1 MKKIVNICLVAVS
14 LFLFA
19 SCNEWDPIKEQDGS
33 NAKLVPTHTIQE
45 FLTEYK
51 SAKGD
56 LFPVRPNSG
65 DAGLYSV
72 DTIPTYGKDIVISGR
87 VVSTDAHGNIY
98 KTLFIQD
105 ATNPEYGLKVSIDAS
120 GLSAAYPIGALIY
133 IRTNGMCVG
142 NYAGMAQLGVKYFNH
157 NSNPDKRGYEP
168 GRMPYSQFYMN
179 SEVVGMPDVS
189 KIIAD
194 EVTVKELNDNIA
206 NPDWHSRLVVIRN
219 AHFTGDG
226 FKYGNLDPITDD
238 ALKIFAPHNDIGYP
252 EARAISDGTGNIAIA
267 TSMYAHFANIMLPAP
282 EYTGDIYAIVGYYH
296 DKAKYDSGSAQL
308 TLRGLDDMKL
318 QNSAGDAWLPAPYI
332 APKN

>member
-72 DTIPTYGKDIVISGR
+72 DTIPTYGKDIIISGR

-98 KTLFIQD
+98 KTLYLQD

-120 GLSAAYPIGALIY
+120 GLSAAYPIGALIN

-142 NYAGMAQLGVKYFNH
+142 NYAGMAQLGVTYFNH
-157 NSNPDKRGYEP
+157 NENPDKRGYEP

-179 SEVVGMPDVS
+179 SEVVGMPDLAKVS
-189 KIIAD
+189 AD
-194 EVTVKELNDNIA
+194 EVTIKELNDNIA

-219 AHFTGDG
+219 AHFTGQG
-226 FKYGNLDPITDD
+226 LDRGRPVDLTDETR
-238 ALKIFAPHNDIGYP
+238 IFAPHNDIGYP
-252 EARAISDGTGNIAIA
+252 ESRLIKDATGEIAIA
-267 TSMYAHFANIMLPAP
+267 TSMYAHFANIMIPAA

-296 DKAKYDSGSAQL
+296 DKAAYSGSAQL
-308 TLRGLDDMKL
+308 TLRGLDDLIL
-318 QNSAGDAWLPAPYI
+318 QNAAGEAWEPAPYV